1 MQADLSPEQLKD
13 RAVRFYARYG
23 SDLQQIKDLLD
34 IHLSQLA
41 LAYTIQ
47 QKLPREALSVK
58 ARVKTLDSFLKKI
71 ERKGWPQF
79 YYPTE
84 VAGDLVAARVV
95 CWFVDDCAGFLKL
108 LRESLS
114 LRVTHEVEDYIA
126 NPKASGYRSIHLFAN
141 VGYDSVR
148 QDGERARVARDEMKC
163 EVQIRTKLQDAWG
176 DVTHEFHYKAKNV
189 GVDNRD
195 YESFLCDVADRLA
208 TEDKTLIK
216 FRDAYQRIADDKLK
230 TNKREGF
237 RDDGKT

>member
-1 MQADLSPEQLKD
+1 MTDDLSAEQLKD

-23 SDLQQIKDLLD
+23 SDLKQIKDLLE

-47 QKLPREALSVK
+47 QKLPREALTVK
-58 ARVKTLDSFLKKI
+58 ARVKTLDSFLKKL
-71 ERKGWPQF
+71 ERKNWPQF

-95 CWFVDDCAGFLKL
+95 CWFVDDCTGFLNL
-108 LRESLS
+108 LKNSPSHRIA
-114 LRVTHEVEDYIA
+114 HDIEDYISQ
-126 NPKASGYRSIHLFAN
+126 PKASGYRSIHLFAN

-148 QDGERARVARDEMKC
+148 QENGKANVVRDEMKC
-163 EVQIRTKLQDAWG
+163 EIQIRTKLQDAWG
-176 DVTHEFHYKAKNV
+176 DVTHEFHYKAKNF
-189 GVDNRD
+189 GVENQD

-208 TEDKTLIK
+208 SEDKTLIK
-216 FRDAYQRIADDKLK
+216 FRNAYQRIADEKLL

-237 RDDGKT
+237 RDD